1 MRRDPNSVT
10 VRGGS
15 ESSPWQQGKLHLRMW
30 SKALEE
36 DRDYFCQSIILKIKN
51 KLLVLS
57 QLFWRPACLHSRPVS
72 SCRLL
77 LCEYV
82 CYVLATCGDSLM
94 ESRWAIPCKPS
105 ENKQMIIRCSI
116 PTISQH
122 TMAFPP
128 RYTQNNS
135 PTAAY
140 SPLCLSESVR
150 HDIFSSDGLFLS
162 LYFLLLLSSW
172 LFPVI
177 SSLT

>member
-1 MRRDPNSVT
+1 MRGDPNSVT

-77 LCEYV
+77 LCEYA

-128 RYTQNNS
+128 TRYTQNNS

-150 HDIFSSDGLFLS
+150 HDIFSSDGLF
-162 LYFLLLLSSW
+162 
-172 LFPVI
+172 FPSI
-177 SSLT
+177 SSSSSPPGCFL